1 MTKVVY
7 LNDSGIAY
15 EQAELYFKSAAEW
28 AKIQCQSFI
37 GCHVQDVSDVSLTND
52 YIAEYRFKDTKDAVW
67 FELKWKSH

>member
-15 EQAELYFKSAAEW
+15 EEAESYFKSAAEW

-37 GCHVQDVSDVSLTND
+37 GYHVQDVSDVSLTND
-52 YIAEYRFKDTKDAVW
+52 FVASYSFKDPKDAVW
-67 FELKWKSH
+67 FELKYR